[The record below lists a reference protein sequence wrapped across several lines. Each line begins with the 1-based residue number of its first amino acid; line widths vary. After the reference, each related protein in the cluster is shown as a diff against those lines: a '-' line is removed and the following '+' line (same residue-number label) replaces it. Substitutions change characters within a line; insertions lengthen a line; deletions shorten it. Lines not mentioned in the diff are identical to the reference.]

1 MRVLIV
7 GCGLVGKELAR
18 GLRDDVH
25 TVVGTTTTPGKV
37 ESLREVCDEVVVLRG
52 GDAEAVAAAAVG
64 ADAIVVTAG
73 PAAAQ
78 AMTVEQ
84 RERTYHDVLVA
95 TAESVAAVPG
105 APHVVMLSSLSVYG
119 DAANHL

>member
-1 MRVLIV
+1 MRVLFV

-18 GLRDDVH
+18 GLRDDGR
-25 TVVGTTTTPGKV
+25 TVVGTTTTPAKV
-37 ESLREVCDEVVVLRG
+37 EVLREVCDEVVVLRG
-52 GDAEAVAAAAVG
+52 SDADGIAAAAVG

-105 APHVVMLSSLSVYG
+105 RPHVVMLSSL
-119 DAANHL
+119 